1 MSEGGIKNL
10 QFEVEDDDE
19 EDLQMQQALENMTPE
34 EKKNL
39 NQ

>member
-10 QFEVEDDDE
+10 QFEVEEDDE

>member
-10 QFEVEDDDE
+10 QFEVEEDE
-19 EDLQMQQALENMTPE
+19 EDLQMQQALENMTLE

>member
-19 EDLQMQQALENMTPE
+19 EDLQMQQALENMSDE